1 MIFADVTVKIW
12 PVQCLRLNPGLELS
26 TIESNEP
33 TTTDASQLPELIRQ
47 PGVISALTVA
57 TMAALIV
64 LNFVSPGNTV
74 RYVLMEELSFYF
86 AVFVVLPAVIV
97 HRNQKMFSFIVANQ
111 LQLPMSLA
119 EAFRKRVASLKRK
132 TERNRIFVL
141 SEI

>member
-1 MIFADVTVKIW
+1 M
-12 PVQCLRLNPGLELS
+12 
-26 TIESNEP
+26 TIQSNEP
-33 TTTDASQLPELIRQ
+33 TTTDASHLPELIRQ

-57 TMAALIV
+57 TMAALIGY
-64 LNFVSPGNTV
+64 NFVSPGNV

-86 AVFVVLPAVIV
+86 AVFVVQPAVVV

-111 LQLPMSLA
+111 LQLPMNLA